1 MSNRFVKWRFKWG
14 SDGVV
19 EDFELFATDGMPVE
33 PRMLEDGDLRRLD
46 LLMRCVT
53 ADFGI
58 VHPVE
63 LYRRVIEDEMKR
75 RGIVRIMPATERR
88 LSDLIERL
96 IGRGPETDTD
106 ALHKSVQCRYCWNL
120 LHQGHKEDCAYQVAM
135 KQIEKR
141 KGMDD

>member
-1 MSNRFVKWRFKWG
+1 MSNRFVKWRIKWG

-33 PRMLEDGDLRRLD
+33 PRMLEDADLRRLD
-46 LLMRCVT
+46 LLMRSVT
-53 ADFGI
+53 QDFGI

-75 RGIVRIMPATERR
+75 RGIVQIMPAAERR

-96 IGRGPETDTD
+96 IDGGPARDTD
-106 ALHKSVQCRYCWNL
+106 ALHRSNQCRWCWSL
-120 LHQGHKEDCAYQVAM
+120 LHEGHKDNCAYEAAVKQV
-135 KQIEKR
+135 EKR
-141 KGMDD
+141 RGMDD